1 MEQVVGAREE
11 VYDWFNLQIFFAG
24 ENSSSKGGKI
34 FERFNRRGLKYILQ
48 GRTVVA
54 GENSS
59 SKGGKIF
66 ERFNRRGLKYILHS
80 SCNWGSASMWL
91 IQGRPDRRRK
101 ATAGGGRS
109 PQENADGNDA
119 ADDTND
125 DGSDDTND
133 DTNDD
138 GNDDSDGKDEVGD
151 GKNFEK
157 SQMNSRRSLENS
169 LNHY

>member
-11 VYDWFNLQIFFAG
+11 VYDWFNLQIFF
-24 ENSSSKGGKI
+24 
-34 FERFNRRGLKYILQ
+34 
-48 GRTVVA
+48 A

-101 ATAGGGRS
+101 ATAEGGGRS

-125 DGSDDTND
+125 G
-133 DTNDD
+133 
-138 GNDDSDGKDEVGD
+138 GNDDSDGKGEVGD

>member
-101 ATAGGGRS
+101 ATAEGGRS

-125 DGSDDTND
+125 DGDDALLMILMMMEMMIQMERARLVTVK
-133 DTNDD
+133 TL
-138 GNDDSDGKDEVGD
+138 
-151 GKNFEK
+151 K
-157 SQMNSRRSLENS
+157 SPKWILEG
-169 LNHY
+169 L